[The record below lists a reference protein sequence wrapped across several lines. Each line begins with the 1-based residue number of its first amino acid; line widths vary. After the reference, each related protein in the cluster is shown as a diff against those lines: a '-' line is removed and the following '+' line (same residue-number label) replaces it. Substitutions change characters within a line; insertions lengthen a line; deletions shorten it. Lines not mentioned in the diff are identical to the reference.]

1 MICDCS
7 VPTAEEVE
15 DGEVGCG
22 EECLNRLLMIECG
35 SRCACGESCTN
46 KRFQRRKYADVSAK
60 ATPGKGH
67 GLFANVDLVAG
78 DFIMEYVG
86 EVLGELEYYSIQ
98 LTCEEFANDR
108 KRLNLFT
115 GKRTK

>member
-86 EVLGELEYYSIQ
+86 EVLGKFEYYSIQ
-98 LTCEEFANDR
+98 LTCEEFAKDR
-108 KRLNLFT
+108 K
-115 GKRTK
+115 